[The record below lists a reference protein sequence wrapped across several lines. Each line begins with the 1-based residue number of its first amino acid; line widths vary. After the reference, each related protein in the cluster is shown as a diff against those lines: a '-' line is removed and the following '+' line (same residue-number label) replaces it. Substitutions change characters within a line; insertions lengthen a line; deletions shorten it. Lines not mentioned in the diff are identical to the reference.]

1 MTGFILWKTKAIL
14 TTSALTFSV
23 WIKKNLFLCTTEEE
37 KKSEKVQNNMRVYKK
52 LKQNYFKV
60 NSRFKLSVGLSVSS
74 HDMNSLVCAAAEFQ
88 QV

>member
-1 MTGFILWKTKAIL
+1 VENKSYFDYVCTDFQCMDK
-14 TTSALTFSV
+14 
-23 WIKKNLFLCTTEEE
+23 KKNIFLCTTEEE